1 MAIKAEFLQAALKAR
16 ATKKPAA
23 PHRVL
28 SETHHGL
35 TFSAAFDGG
44 NLARVEAVSEDE
56 FTLHAR
62 SDCEGTPFATR
73 SRTWFSF
80 SVRGA
85 APGRTLNFE
94 VRMSNQAKLF
104 GHDHRPC
111 YRALPSQPTWTRLP
125 QPTPCVVDGATTD
138 SFAIQ
143 ITHTVDT
150 PADDTLFFAFC
161 FPHGYADLMASLAWA
176 DALFRQP
183 TASLAPAGRD
193 GEAGWARAVHLL
205 QTTAEQAE
213 AESSTPAAA
222 ASASAAGGDGGS
234 GGTPAPVSAD
244 QMRVYRAKRLAQAAR
259 SAALQ
264 ASVGMSEREQPAD
277 AAAAAST
284 SHHHIAVADAAAAQ
298 AALLLPSE
306 KSDPGGGGNGGPA
319 SIYYRRELLTRSI
332 EGRRIDL
339 LTITSSN
346 GQLSASEAALLP
358 PLLPDI
364 RTGALGGALGSGAGR
379 PCRFKRKRYVLI
391 SGRVHPGETPAS
403 HVVDGLIAFLLRPDD
418 PRAVAL
424 RELYVFKIIPM
435 LNPDGVF
442 HGHYRSD
449 TRGVDLNRKYNAGG
463 GGGEGA
469 GGGGGGGAG
478 GGGGGGGGGGDAM
491 GDDPHALYPSVT
503 ACLEVAKQLHA
514 TGELLAYIDT
524 HAHAGR
530 RGCFFYGNQMA
541 DPIGRDDSA
550 LFARLVALNTR
561 WFDFDGKHFDL
572 LLPIPSCPRVSALR
586 PPSPPPS
593 HDEFPLRAVLSG
605 CTWFEPEAHTGSAR
619 AAIFAATGLPHVF
632 TLECNYDSG
641 VSANVLP
648 SRYSG
653 GASARGSGSSRAA
666 GASSAPP
673 PVVPQGRMSPEPS
686 TERALSP
693 KYTDE
698 SWRDLGK
705 ALALAVLDM
714 ANANPC
720 SRLGQAGG
728 DGLAKLRGQVVAA
741 QQQKAA
747 RRAERKKTR
756 AAKGG
761 LRLGTRER
769 WGDDDDDED
778 NDEDDE
784 DGDDDERTAVPAV
797 GAKAPGVAPPQIA
810 GAGAPPPPP
819 PPPPP
824 VYGRRTTSKTTSTPV
839 S

>member
-1 MAIKAEFLQAALKAR
+1 M
-16 ATKKPAA
+16 
-23 PHRVL
+23 
-28 SETHHGL
+28 
-35 TFSAAFDGG
+35 
-44 NLARVEAVSEDE
+44 SEDE
-56 FTLHAR
+56 FTSH
-62 SDCEGTPFATR
+62 
-73 SRTWFSF
+73 
-80 SVRGA
+80 RGA
-85 APGRTLNFE
+85 VTARAHPSPPARARGYLFGAAAACIGAFSANVQPG
-94 VRMSNQAKLF
+94 QLF
-104 GHDHRPC
+104 GHDLEHLC
-111 YRALPSQPTWTRLP
+111 RALPSQPTWTRLP
-125 QPTPCVVDGATTD
+125 PPTVRRGRCNHWQPSRCPYGR
-138 SFAIQ
+138 
-143 ITHTVDT
+143 HTRGRH
-150 PADDTLFFAFC
+150 ALLAFC
-161 FPHGYADLMASLAWA
+161 FLGYADLMASLAWA

-358 PLLPDI
+358 PLLPDS

-469 GGGGGGGAG
+469 GG
-478 GGGGGGGGGGDAM
+478 
-491 GDDPHALYPSVT
+491 
-503 ACLEVAKQLHA
+503 E
-514 TGELLAYIDT
+514 
-524 HAHAGR
+524 GR
-530 RGCFFYGNQMA
+530 RRAGSLEWEEA
-541 DPIGRDDSA
+541 SRSA
-550 LFARLVALNTR
+550 
-561 WFDFDGKHFDL
+561 
-572 LLPIPSCPRVSALR
+572 
-586 PPSPPPS
+586 
-593 HDEFPLRAVLSG
+593 
-605 CTWFEPEAHTGSAR
+605 
-619 AAIFAATGLPHVF
+619 
-632 TLECNYDSG
+632 Y
-641 VSANVLP
+641 
-648 SRYSG
+648 
-653 GASARGSGSSRAA
+653 
-666 GASSAPP
+666 
-673 PVVPQGRMSPEPS
+673 
-686 TERALSP
+686 
-693 KYTDE
+693 
-698 SWRDLGK
+698 
-705 ALALAVLDM
+705 
-714 ANANPC
+714 
-720 SRLGQAGG
+720 
-728 DGLAKLRGQVVAA
+728 
-741 QQQKAA
+741 
-747 RRAERKKTR
+747 RRSQT
-756 AAKGG
+756 
-761 LRLGTRER
+761 
-769 WGDDDDDED
+769 
-778 NDEDDE
+778 
-784 DGDDDERTAVPAV
+784 
-797 GAKAPGVAPPQIA
+797 IA
-810 GAGAPPPPP
+810 C
-819 PPPPP
+819 
-824 VYGRRTTSKTTSTPV
+824 
-839 S
+839 